1 MKKNKQSFIKKRWL
15 VILFLTIF
23 LIIGI
28 LFPLPYYIEMP
39 GTTENVGSMVKVDQ
53 ASVVGKGSLNLTT
66 VSMMQATG
74 AGLIYAAAT
83 DFTDVYSK
91 KDMMGINLIVIIIG

>member
-1 MKKNKQSFIKKRWL
+1 
-15 VILFLTIF
+15 
-23 LIIGI
+23 
-28 LFPLPYYIEMP
+28 MP

-53 ASVVGKGSLNLTT
+53 ASIVGKGSLNLTT

-74 AGLIYAAAT
+74 AGLIYAALT

-91 KDMMGINLIVIIIG
+91 KDMMGNQTDADYNRMNAFYMASAQKAATYEAFKLAGKPLELDYKGVYVL